1 VDDEAI
7 SLKGLEIA
15 YFQKKWGTFKIR
27 PDFVYGDCKFYY
39 IIAAALYI

>member
-7 SLKGLEIA
+7 ILKGLEIT

-27 PDFVYGDCKFYY
+27 PDFVYGDYRQYLPEFSE
-39 IIAAALYI
+39 